1 MVIGNVSLP
10 GDSGCVASWH
20 SSGALSH
27 VHTAHSPLSE
37 SASRKYKVAPPSW
50 GTVSSKRHLWKL
62 SVISIESH
70 LIDGIFTEPTLEPG
84 YNLVATVPRGAVAL
98 NVTELRHT
106 QNYLAIRL
114 QNGSYLFN
122 GNYSINWSGE
132 YNAAGTTF
140 VYIRQSPQNLE
151 SFSATGPLHEPI
163 DVMVLYQ
170 EPNPGI
176 VYRYI
181 IPGSSTASAPSN
193 SHLTRNTVLN
203 RQIEVAVPPSAPANT
218 SLRKTNS
225 TTNTL
230 TTIDDSATN
239 ASYIPRRYK
248 KRKFAWKPA
257 GYTECNKSC
266 GGGIQTLRYVCIRE
280 HTQTQVFD
288 KRCHTLEKP
297 REVRLRCNTNPCPPV
312 WRPTAW
318 SPCTVSCGTGVRI
331 RDMECVQEIRS
342 TLTVIVSEGACTE
355 PRNLPISET
364 CNEQPCEQDTRK
376 ISEVGGQ
383 FFNWNVGSWS
393 ECSTTCGVGKRTRLV
408 TCEPKE
414 YLCNVAEKPISQE
427 VCDLGPCTVKFSS
440 SNAISL
446 TEPQVTTTTTTT
458 ISQWLYTEWSEQCS
472 AECGIGMQSRRV
484 FCEKYSNEECDRM
497 NRPESSRSCSSN
509 RTCSGQWFV
518 GPWSECSS
526 NCDFG
531 EQTREAVCVTTLR
544 GALRVVLDMNCPA
557 NKPET
562 RKSCRG
568 PPCSYAWF
576 TSDWSECSR
585 SCGKGIQKRE
595 VKCLSPENV
604 SNEYHQIVYCNED
617 DRPVSR
623 RTCND
628 YPCKNDT
635 NNSENVPRV
644 SQVQDDPEIYNG
656 VN

>member
-1 MVIGNVSLP
+1 M
-10 GDSGCVASWH
+10 
-20 SSGALSH
+20 
-27 VHTAHSPLSE
+27 
-37 SASRKYKVAPPSW
+37 
-50 GTVSSKRHLWKL
+50 
-62 SVISIESH
+62 
-70 LIDGIFTEPTLEPG
+70 
-84 YNLVATVPRGAVAL
+84 
-98 NVTELRHT
+98 
-106 QNYLAIRL
+106 
-114 QNGSYLFN
+114 
-122 GNYSINWSGE
+122 
-132 YNAAGTTF
+132 
-140 VYIRQSPQNLE
+140 
-151 SFSATGPLHEPI
+151 
-163 DVMVLYQ
+163 
-170 EPNPGI
+170 
-176 VYRYI
+176 
-181 IPGSSTASAPSN
+181 
-193 SHLTRNTVLN
+193 
-203 RQIEVAVPPSAPANT
+203 
-218 SLRKTNS
+218 
-225 TTNTL
+225 
-230 TTIDDSATN
+230 
-239 ASYIPRRYK
+239 
-248 KRKFAWKPA
+248 
-257 GYTECNKSC
+257 
-266 GGGIQTLRYVCIRE
+266 RYVCIRE

-297 REVRLRCNTNPCPPV
+297 REVRLRCNINPCPPV

-376 ISEVGGQ
+376 ISEGGGQ

-393 ECSTTCGVGKRTRLV
+393 ECSTTCGAGKRTRLV

-446 TEPQVTTTTTTT
+446 TEPRVTTTTTT

-484 FCEKYSNEECDRM
+484 FCEKYSNEECDRA
-497 NRPESSRSCSSN
+497 NRPETSRSCSSN

-604 SNEYHQIVYCNED
+604 SNEYHQAHCNED

-656 VN
+656 LEDNPFCKDNIPNCGLVIQARLCTYQFYQRSCCLSCSRAKHEPE

>member
-1 MVIGNVSLP
+1 MQRLLGL
-10 GDSGCVASWH
+10 
-20 SSGALSH
+20 SSFLLL
-27 VHTAHSPLSE
+27 TL
-37 SASRKYKVAPPSW
+37 
-50 GTVSSKRHLWKL
+50 TF
-62 SVISIESH
+62 SVISVECH

-114 QNGSYLFN
+114 QNGSYLLN

-140 VYIRQSPQNLE
+140 SYIRQSSQNLE
-151 SFSATGPLHEPI
+151 SFSAAGPLHEPI

-181 IPGSSTASAPSN
+181 IPGSSASAPSN

-203 RQIEVAVPPSAPANT
+203 RPIEAAPAST
-218 SLRKTNS
+218 SLRKADSTS
-225 TTNTL
+225 TTA
-230 TTIDDSATN
+230 TIDDVATN
-239 ASYIPRRYK
+239 ASYVPRRYK

-266 GGGIQTLRYVCIRE
+266 GGGIQTLKYACVRE

-297 REVRLRCNTNPCPPV
+297 REIRLRCNTNPCPPT

-318 SPCTVSCGTGVRI
+318 SPCSVSCGTGVRT
-331 RDMECVQEIRS
+331 RDLECVQEIRS
-342 TLTVIVSEGACTE
+342 TLTVIVSEGACME
-355 PRNLPISET
+355 PRNLPISEM
-364 CNEQPCEQDTRK
+364 CNEAPCEEATR
-376 ISEVGGQ
+376 IPEAQS
-383 FFNWNVGSWS
+383 FNWNVGSWS

-408 TCEPKE
+408 TCEPQE

-427 VCDLGPCTVKFSS
+427 VCDSGPCTVKFSS
-440 SNAISL
+440 TNAISS
-446 TEPQVTTTTTTT
+446 TEPRVT
-458 ISQWLYTEWSEQCS
+458 SQWLYTEWPEQCS
-472 AECGIGMQSRRV
+472 VECGLGMQSRRV
-484 FCEKYSNEECDRM
+484 FCEKDSEEECDPTT
-497 NRPESSRSCSSN
+497 RPETSRSCSSN

-526 NCDFG
+526 HCDFG
-531 EQTREAVCVTTLR
+531 EQIREAVCVTILR

-568 PPCSYAWF
+568 PPCTFAWF

-585 SCGKGIQKRE
+585 SCGKGLQKRE
-595 VKCLSPENV
+595 VKCLSPENQ
-604 SNEYHQIVYCNED
+604 SNEYHQVVRCDED
-617 DRPVSR
+617 ERPVSR
-623 RTCND
+623 RICND

-635 NNSENVPRV
+635 HGPENVPRV

-656 VN
+656 LEENPFCKDNIPNCALVIQARLCTYQFYQRSCCLSCSRAKHEPE

>member
-10 GDSGCVASWH
+10 GDSGGDGGDGGGDGDGGGGGGGVVVA
-20 SSGALSH
+20 
-27 VHTAHSPLSE
+27 
-37 SASRKYKVAPPSW
+37 
-50 GTVSSKRHLWKL
+50 L

-114 QNGSYLFN
+114 QNGSYLLN

-140 VYIRQSPQNLE
+140 LYIRQSSQNLE
-151 SFSATGPLHEPI
+151 SFSSTGPLHEPI

-181 IPGSSTASAPSN
+181 IPGSSASAPSN

-203 RQIEVAVPPSAPANT
+203 RPIESAIPASST
-218 SLRKTNS
+218 TLRKVGDGFNAM
-225 TTNTL
+225 
-230 TTIDDSATN
+230 TIIDEVPTN
-239 ASYIPRRYK
+239 ATYVSKRYK

-266 GGGIQTLRYVCIRE
+266 GGGMQTLRYVCVRE
-280 HTQTQVFD
+280 HSQIQ
-288 KRCHTLEKP
+288 
-297 REVRLRCNTNPCPPV
+297 
-312 WRPTAW
+312 
-318 SPCTVSCGTGVRI
+318 
-331 RDMECVQEIRS
+331 
-342 TLTVIVSEGACTE
+342 
-355 PRNLPISET
+355 
-364 CNEQPCEQDTRK
+364 
-376 ISEVGGQ
+376 
-383 FFNWNVGSWS
+383 
-393 ECSTTCGVGKRTRLV
+393 CSTTCGTGKRTRLV
-408 TCEPKE
+408 TCEPQE
-414 YLCNVAEKPISQE
+414 YLCNLSEKPISQE

-446 TEPQVTTTTTTT
+446 TEPRVT
-458 ISQWLYTEWSEQCS
+458 SQWLYTEWSEQCS
-472 AECGIGMQSRRV
+472 AECGVGMQSRRV
-484 FCEKYSNEECDRM
+484 HCEKYSEEDCDHT
-497 NRPESSRSCSSN
+497 NRPESLRSCSSN

-518 GPWSECSS
+518 GPWTECSS

-557 NKPET
+557 NKPEIKKT
-562 RKSCRG
+562 CRG
-568 PPCSYAWF
+568 PPCTFAWF

-595 VKCLSPENV
+595 VKCLSPE
-604 SNEYHQIVYCNED
+604 STFNEYHQAHCNED
-617 DRPVSR
+617 DKPVSR

-635 NNSENVPRV
+635 NNSENGPRV
-644 SQVQDDPEIYNG
+644 SHVQDDPEIYNG
-656 VN
+656 LEENPFCKDNIPNCGLVIQARLCTYKFYQRSCCLSCSRVKHEPE

>member
-1 MVIGNVSLP
+1 MHQYQHGLFY
-10 GDSGCVASWH
+10 
-20 SSGALSH
+20 
-27 VHTAHSPLSE
+27 T
-37 SASRKYKVAPPSW
+37 
-50 GTVSSKRHLWKL
+50 HLLLTLTL

-114 QNGSYLFN
+114 QNGSYLLN

-140 VYIRQSPQNLE
+140 LYIRQSQQNLE
-151 SFSATGPLHEPI
+151 SFSAAGPLHEPI

-203 RQIEVAVPPSAPANT
+203 RSNEASAPSAST
-218 SLRKTNS
+218 LLRKTNG
-225 TTNTL
+225 TITNAL
-230 TTIDDSATN
+230 TTIDDSAIN
-239 ASYIPRRYK
+239 GSYIPRRYK

-266 GGGIQTLRYVCIRE
+266 GGGIQTMRYMCIRE
-280 HTQTQVFD
+280 HIQAQVPD
-288 KRCHTLEKP
+288 KRCHMLEKP
-297 REVRLRCNTNPCPPV
+297 REVRLKCNTNLCPPV

-318 SPCTVSCGTGVRI
+318 SQCSVSCGTGVRI
-331 RDMECVQEIRS
+331 RDMECVQEIKP

-364 CNEQPCEQDTRK
+364 CNEQPCEQDNRK
-376 ISEVGGQ
+376 ISDGGEQ
-383 FFNWNVGSWS
+383 SFNWIVGSWS
-393 ECSTTCGVGKRTRLV
+393 ECSTTCGAGKRTRLV
-408 TCEPKE
+408 TCEREE
-414 YLCNVAEKPISQE
+414 YFCNTAEKPISQE

-446 TEPQVTTTTTTT
+446 TEPRGTTTTTTT
-458 ISQWLYTEWSEQCS
+458 ITSQWLYTEWSEQCS

-484 FCEKYSNEECDRM
+484 FCEKYSDEECDRT

-509 RTCSGQWFV
+509 ITCSGQWFV

-531 EQTREAVCVTTLR
+531 EKTREAVCVTTIR

-585 SCGKGIQKRE
+585 SCGKGIQRRE
-595 VKCLSPENV
+595 VKCLSPENT
-604 SNEYHQIVYCNED
+604 SNEYHHQIHCYEE

-635 NNSENVPRV
+635 NNSENLPRV

-656 VN
+656 LEDNPFCKDNIPNCALVIQARLCTYQFYQRSCCLSCSRAKHEPE

>member
-1 MVIGNVSLP
+1 MMKLTKAVRIAG
-10 GDSGCVASWH
+10 
-20 SSGALSH
+20 
-27 VHTAHSPLSE
+27 
-37 SASRKYKVAPPSW
+37 KKV
-50 GTVSSKRHLWKL
+50 VKL

-446 TEPQVTTTTTTT
+446 TEPQVTTTTTT

-604 SNEYHQIVYCNED
+604 SNEYHQIVYCKED

-656 VN
+656 LEDNPFCKDNIPNCGLVIQARLCTYQFYQRSCCLSCSRAKHEPE